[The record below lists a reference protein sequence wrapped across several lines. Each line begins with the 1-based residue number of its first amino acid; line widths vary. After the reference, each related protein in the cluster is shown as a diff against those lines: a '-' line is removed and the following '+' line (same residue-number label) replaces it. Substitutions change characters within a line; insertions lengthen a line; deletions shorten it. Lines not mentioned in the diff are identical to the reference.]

1 MIDFLIKN
9 KNIIYSKEQI
19 LDKKGYTVYDHLF
32 MHFCLKKS
40 DSSQNIDKQFF
51 LYQTIE
57 NQIKLVKAVDMDCY
71 EVIDSMLSFKS
82 EQNKGIN
89 FEIKRISDADTGV
102 WSPPL
107 LKLFI
112 DYIYEIAY
120 YIMPIQRLNLS
131 IFHEYFL
138 YGKEEKT
145 LLRNKYID
153 ESINF
158 NKHRLKTILNIVLGS
173 INSSDKTF
181 LKILWKQIQYV
192 ISEEQK
198 FIYNKNNLHLTKAS
212 SSQKLIHDINK
223 KINDAEMSNFKMFFV
238 SALVDIETV
247 HKESQKNKNIKY
259 EPIMDP
265 YLPPPPQMPKPVI
278 ISQVLQR
285 YRLTS
290 HITGKNSEKEKEL
303 KEHIKKE
310 KEYKKALEEY
320 DKNLKKYNDEHLGQK
335 LSRAK
340 SVVGK
345 SALTMLY
352 TPNKKN
358 E

>member
-1 MIDFLIKN
+1 
-9 KNIIYSKEQI
+9 
-19 LDKKGYTVYDHLF
+19 

-89 FEIKRISDADTGV
+89 FEIKKISGADAEV
-102 WSPPL
+102 WSYYVPPL

-120 YIMPIQRLNLS
+120 YLMPIQKLNLS

-138 YGKEEKT
+138 YGKEKKA
-145 LLRNKYID
+145 LLKNKYID

-158 NKHRLKTILNIVLGS
+158 NKHRLKTILNIILGS
-173 INSSDKTF
+173 INNSDKTF
-181 LKILWKQIQYV
+181 FKILWKQIQYV

-198 FIYNKNNLHLTKAS
+198 FIYNKNKLHSIKTS
-212 SSQKLIHDINK
+212 SSQKLIHGINK

-238 SALVDIETV
+238 SSLFDIETV

-259 EPIMDP
+259 EPVMDP
-265 YLPPPPQMPKPVI
+265 HLPPPPQIPKPVI
-278 ISQVLQR
+278 ISQALQR
-285 YRLTS
+285 YSLTS
-290 HITGKNSEKEKEL
+290 HITGKNSEKRKRT
-303 KEHIKKE
+303 KRT
-310 KEYKKALEEY
+310 YKKR
-320 DKNLKKYNDEHLGQK
+320 K
-335 LSRAK
+335 RI
-340 SVVGK
+340 
-345 SALTMLY
+345 
-352 TPNKKN
+352 
-358 E
+358 